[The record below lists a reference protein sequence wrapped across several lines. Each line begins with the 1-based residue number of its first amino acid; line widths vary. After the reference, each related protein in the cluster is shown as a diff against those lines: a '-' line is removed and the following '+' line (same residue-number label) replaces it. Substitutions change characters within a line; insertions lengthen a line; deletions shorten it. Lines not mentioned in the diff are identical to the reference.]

1 MADAQAPS
9 AGAEI
14 SLRIGQRVH
23 HGDYKG
29 RRVTGIVRGLS
40 DNDGQGLMASVALD
54 EPIVIPP
61 RGDDSREIHI
71 RWQNIPAHE
80 LAAFDD
86 RDELIATLLSALRD
100 LTQHAVYDPE
110 GDLNSQAEFDRI
122 FGNAEAAIAK
132 AAGSAS

>member
-1 MADAQAPS
+1 MADAKTPI
-9 AGAEI
+9 AGAEL
-14 SLRIGQRVH
+14 SLRIGQRVR

-40 DNDGQGLMASVALD
+40 DSDGQGLMASVALD

-61 RGDDSREIHI
+61 RGDDQREIHI

-86 RDELIATLLSALRD
+86 RDELIAELLVAL
-100 LTQHAVYDPE
+100 QHAVRWFDQLKPE
-110 GDLNSQAEFDRI
+110 DIARYRV
-122 FGNAEAAIAK
+122 AIAR
-132 AAGSAS
+132 ATGSAA